1 MKEDDLRKAWDALVR
16 LEAGEPLIVSPDD
29 PINYDTVA
37 LEAGYK
43 RGYFKASR
51 SQHRNIRDAIDR
63 AAKKQTESGTRTAP
77 VSKAELKR
85 KAKAERDRA
94 EHYKELADQILAR
107 EIMLLRHVDK
117 LERKIQELE
126 GLRIV
131 KFSERK
137 APPHTE

>member
-1 MKEDDLRKAWDALVR
+1 MKVDEVMKGWDALAR
-16 LEAGEPLIVSPDD
+16 LEAGEPLIVSADD

-43 RGYFKASR
+43 RGYFKANR
-51 SQHRNIRDAIDR
+51 PQHRNIREAIDR
-63 AAKKQTESGTRTAP
+63 AAKKQTESGARPAP

-85 KAKAERDRA
+85 KAKGERDRA

-107 EIMLLRHVDK
+107 EIMLLRHIDK
-117 LERKIQELE
+117 LERKIEELE

-131 KFSERK
+131 TFSKRGL
-137 APPHTE
+137 PPP